1 MKSVIRHCVR
11 VRALLLWP
19 HVWRLTLLL
28 AMSGAVHMATT
39 PAAAAQRAASASRD
53 NATVHGVL
61 RDSISGLRVIG
72 ALVQLV
78 STDTLIRFGRTETS
92 DSLGA
97 FEFADVPGGR
107 YAIGFYHPMLDSLG
121 LEPITHTI
129 TVGAQANV
137 RADLGIPSAAT
148 LRVAICGPPSAGNA
162 GGVLIGTVFD
172 AKTHAAVAG
181 VTVAAQWYELAI
193 TRGTIGRRAPRRV
206 TTTKESGWYAICQV
220 PKPGNVALTA
230 NRSADSTDIVDVQ
243 IPPSGLMRRDLYL
256 GAATII
262 SARGASAT
270 DTGKAS
276 VRTTHVGDGR
286 LTGRVVAA
294 ATGGPLPGALVS
306 IASGPQTRTDARG
319 EWTINDA
326 PTGTRT
332 LEVRAV
338 GHYPVRQ
345 TVDIVDGAPAIRVML
360 STFQAVLDTMR
371 VRASVA
377 VNPDM
382 VGFEQRRRSGLGR
395 FLTQRDIEARL
406 VFETSEVF
414 RSVSGVYV
422 DTDHPEETIQMRG
435 ITADRCKPDI
445 YINGHVISGSTA
457 LQSDGTQR
465 NNNIGG
471 LTSAELNAFVRTKD
485 ILGVEV
491 YSSGQA
497 PPQFMGGMTGCG
509 SIVFWTK

>member
-1 MKSVIRHCVR
+1 MRSAIRRSMGERAVVVR
-11 VRALLLWP
+11 SNGRRVALL
-19 HVWRLTLLL
+19 V
-28 AMSGAVHMATT
+28 AMSAAVHI
-39 PAAAAQRAASASRD
+39 AAVHTGAAQRATPASRT
-53 NATVHGVL
+53 NASVHGIV
-61 RDSISGLRVIG
+61 RDSISGSRVVG

-78 STDTLIRFGRTETS
+78 SADTLIRFGRTETS

-97 FEFADVPGGR
+97 FEFTAVPSGR

-121 LEPITHTI
+121 LEPITHAV
-129 TVGAQANV
+129 TVGAQASV

-148 LRVAICGPPSAGNA
+148 LRAAICGAPTTESG

-172 AKTHAAVAG
+172 ARTHAAVAG
-181 VTVAAQWYELAI
+181 VTVSAQWYELSI

-206 TTTKESGWYAICQV
+206 STTKESGWYAICQV
-220 PKPGNVALTA
+220 PKPGNVAVTA
-230 NRSADSTDIVDVQ
+230 NRSADSTDVVDVQ
-243 IPPSGLMRRDLYL
+243 IPLAGLMRRDLYL
-256 GAATII
+256 GVARII
-262 SARGASAT
+262 RVGSAT

-276 VRTTHVGDGR
+276 VRITHVGDGR
-286 LTGRVVAA
+286 LSGRVLAA
-294 ATGGPLPGALVS
+294 ANGSPLPGALVS
-306 IASGPQTRTDARG
+306 IANGPQTRTDTRG

-345 TVDIVDGAPAIRVML
+345 TVDIVEGAPPLRLTL

-371 VRASVA
+371 VRASTA

-382 VGFEQRRRSGLGR
+382 AGFEQRRRSGLGR
-395 FLTQRDIEARL
+395 FLTLRDIETRL

-445 YINGHVISGSTA
+445 YINGHVISGSTG
-457 LQSDGTQR
+457 LQSDGSQR

-471 LTSAELNAFVRTKD
+471 LTAAELNSFVRTKD

-491 YSSGQA
+491 YASGQA
-497 PPQFMGGMTGCG
+497 PAQFMGGMTGCG